1 MLILAAL
8 CSLISLST
16 SPQIMPEFIS
26 SCQFGRQGT
35 SGTTPEGGMYFCGRE
50 ASVVSSFM
58 GDVLASN
65 TEW

>member
-26 SCQFGRQGT
+26 GYQFGGQGT
-35 SGTTPEGGMYFCGRE
+35 SGTTPEGGMYFLWQRGLCRVFLHGGC
-50 ASVVSSFM
+50 ASF
-58 GDVLASN
+58 
-65 TEW
+65 